1 MSQPAISLN
10 NIILNHRISILKMPE
25 IQVSIKEP
33 TWTNPFFCNTFQ
45 IQTSFP
51 SEFAISNAWARQSSL
66 ASLSPCCALNTCGY
80 RSTPGHLSQNGANRT
95 GGNIHIH
102 LDGRCIFMELVVLLF
117 LGANLAIFN
126 QRSAGGCG
134 EGRTISCWPI
144 MIHIYIYHVYTYMY
158 IMYIYNHILFYCKNI
173 HNLQEFC
180 LGFKICSWFQIH
192 GDSAERDSVIWIHLA
207 LGLSF
212 TSV

>member
-1 MSQPAISLN
+1 M
-10 NIILNHRISILKMPE
+10 KMRE

-33 TWTNPFFCNTFQ
+33 TWTIPFFCNTLQ

-80 RSTPGHLSQNGANRT
+80 RSHPRASFPKWCEQDWGKYSYSPRWKVYLYGTCRHIACAIPGSSSFPGPK
-95 GGNIHIH
+95 
-102 LDGRCIFMELVVLLF
+102 
-117 LGANLAIFN
+117 LGTI
-126 QRSAGGCG
+126 QPKERRGCG

-144 MIHIYIYHVYTYMY
+144 MTCIYKYIYIYVYNCK
-158 IMYIYNHILFYCKNI
+158 IFYCKNI

-180 LGFKICSWFQIH
+180 LGFKICPWFQIH
-192 GDSAERDSVIWIHLA
+192 GDSAEKDGVIWIHLA
-207 LGLSF
+207 LSL